1 MCKKKTSTPDRRKQA
16 TLRERRRLRKVNE
29 AFETLKKRTCP
40 NPNQRLPKVE
50 ILRNAIEY
58 IESLE
63 DLLKTSS
70 SSSSSANSAS
80 STSSTSSNSSSSSYL
95 SKGAHHSG
103 ATNQSAASNRYITKT
118 AAHYFGSQAVS
129 SAGTSPYLEECR
141 SNPSDVRFVRV
152 EFFFIFDI

>member
-95 SKGAHHSG
+95 SKGTHHSG
-103 ATNQSAASNRYITKT
+103 ATNSAASNRYITKT

-129 SAGTSPYLEECR
+129 SSGSSPFLEECR

-152 EFFFIFDI
+152 ELLYFDI